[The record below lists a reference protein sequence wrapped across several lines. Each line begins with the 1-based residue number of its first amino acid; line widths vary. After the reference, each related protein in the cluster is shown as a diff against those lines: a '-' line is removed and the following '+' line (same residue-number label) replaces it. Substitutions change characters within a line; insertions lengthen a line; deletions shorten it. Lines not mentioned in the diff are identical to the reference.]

1 MLNRVIDASV
11 RGRWLV
17 LLLVLLLA
25 GFGVREL
32 MRLPVDAVPDI
43 TNRQV
48 QINTIAP
55 ALGPEEVERQVTFP
69 LETALAGLPGLTETR
84 SLSRHGF
91 SQITAVF
98 TDATDIYFARNLV
111 NERLQSARQEL
122 PEGLSPTTGPVVT
135 GLGEVYIWTVEFTP
149 EITKDGAI
157 YVTPEGE
164 RLTTALDKA
173 TYLRTV
179 QDWIIAPQLRSVKG
193 VAGVD
198 VLGGYVKSTAFIRTP
213 RSWRPMASDWCSWSK
228 RLNTPTASQAQAM
241 SAAQARPMSS
251 APMHG
256 SATWK
261 NSRRRLCSR
270 AMARSCVLWI
280 LPWSKPG
287 VRHGLARPAPMAG
300 KS

>member
-32 MRLPVDAVPDI
+32 MRLPIDAVPDI

-111 NERLQSARQEL
+111 NERLQSARQDL

-135 GLGEVYIWTVEFTP
+135 GLGEVVE
-149 EITKDGAI
+149 
-157 YVTPEGE
+157 
-164 RLTTALDKA
+164 
-173 TYLRTV
+173 
-179 QDWIIAPQLRSVKG
+179 
-193 VAGVD
+193 
-198 VLGGYVKSTAFIRTP
+198 
-213 RSWRPMASDWCSWSK
+213 
-228 RLNTPTASQAQAM
+228 
-241 SAAQARPMSS
+241 MSS
-251 APMHG
+251 
-256 SATWK
+256 
-261 NSRRRLCSR
+261 NST
-270 AMARSCVLWI
+270 
-280 LPWSKPG
+280 P
-287 VRHGLARPAPMAG
+287 
-300 KS
+300 